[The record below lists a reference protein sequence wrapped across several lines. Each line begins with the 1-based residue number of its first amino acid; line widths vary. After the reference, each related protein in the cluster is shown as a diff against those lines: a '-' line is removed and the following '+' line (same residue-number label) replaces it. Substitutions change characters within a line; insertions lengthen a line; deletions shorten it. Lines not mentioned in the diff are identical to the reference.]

1 MTNLNGENTSEILN
15 EDKRKEKNKE
25 EEETTVIEPIINLLQ
40 QLEDYTPTVRI
51 LCNLNCW
58 DHRLQLLL

>member
-1 MTNLNGENTSEILN
+1 MTNLNGENTTEILN
-15 EDKRKEKNKE
+15 EDKGKEKNKE

-51 LCNLNCW
+51 PCNVNYW
-58 DHRLQLLL
+58 VHRFIALI